1 MTTLESSLDTPM
13 SLDTTE
19 ATEASVTDAH
29 VMVEDQPSPKV
40 PTDDYLKMRGI
51 KPLTP
56 KGKAGKKDSSPSKS
70 LHASKVNTEDPSPV
84 STSTLQVLT
93 DTNAAA
99 ETPSQADSGLRRAD
113 SAASEEPKTPG
124 AGHATA
130 EEELVKVKA
139 SNDKMK
145 KEVELRRK
153 QVSDLEAKL
162 EESKQ
167 IFSIQD
173 LKNELK
179 NKEREIEHM
188 KKEVKTLEIAVKRQ
202 DKIIVKREGED
213 HEISEME
220 KKYEDE
226 IRALKNQLKELQR
239 QKHSQDVASRHQE
252 VKLAFH
258 QKLFQAAGLKLREMQ
273 ATEDTS
279 NEVETPAED
288 GEKLAKRVIHV
299 EKELVRLT
307 ALVAE
312 KDKMLEQKQK
322 ELNIVNHKLQTYSKT
337 KESEVKQLHH
347 QLEEAKA
354 GTGRRG
360 SAVSRPSTA
369 HGSPS
374 TPSFVS
380 SPAPKVSRPATATS
394 QSNTKATVSPAASK
408 PVAAVQ
414 ASKDR
419 RLSQPKAVVASPSPS
434 SSVVAKPSPP
444 TTKGKMTSTAA
455 PAHSQLKSRHS
466 IAGTTATT
474 TPQKTISRPA
484 ASKAAALTSSAA
496 KVKPQKKQEE
506 SLPAP
511 SVAQSEQQQQE
522 QQQEQQEQQQQEQQQ
537 EQEQQ
542 REEQQEEPHQEAS
555 EEHTDSAME
564 EAAQQDEPTGEET
577 QLSEEL
583 EAHDTEVDPMVDS
596 AGTESEDHSVGIE
609 NQDTAAAQ
617 PIEEDWTNTS
627 NTHVMDDEEAAESTQ
642 ATSFQEGEEVMGT
655 VDDDSRVDEQK
666 MEDVESF

>member
-1 MTTLESSLDTPM
+1 
-13 SLDTTE
+13 
-19 ATEASVTDAH
+19 
-29 VMVEDQPSPKV
+29 
-40 PTDDYLKMRGI
+40 MRGI

-56 KGKAGKKDSSPSKS
+56 KGKVGKKDSSPSKS
-70 LHASKVNTEDPSPV
+70 LHASKVNTEEL
-84 STSTLQVLT
+84 TSAPTTLSEPQDMT
-93 DTNAAA
+93 DTNATPG
-99 ETPSQADSGLRRAD
+99 TPSQADSGLRRAD
-113 SAASEEPKTPG
+113 SAASEEPKTPA

-130 EEELVKVKA
+130 EEELAKVKA

-145 KEVELRRK
+145 KEIELRRK

-167 IFSIQD
+167 TFSIQD

-179 NKEREIEHM
+179 DKEREIEHM

-213 HEISEME
+213 HEISEIE

-279 NEVETPAED
+279 KEVETPAED

-312 KDKMLEQKQK
+312 KDKILEQKQK

-354 GTGRRG
+354 VGVRRG

-374 TPSFVS
+374 PASLVS
-380 SPAPKVSRPATATS
+380 SPAPKVSRPASATP
-394 QSNTKATVSPAASK
+394 QSSTKASVSPAASK

-414 ASKDR
+414 ANKDR
-419 RLSQPKAVVASPSPS
+419 RLSQPKAVHASPSPS
-434 SSVVAKPSPP
+434 TSVMSKPSPP

-455 PAHSQLKSRHS
+455 PAHSQLKARHS

-484 ASKAAALTSSAA
+484 ATKAAAPTSSAA
-496 KVKPQKKQEE
+496 KVKPQKKPEE

-511 SVAQSEQQQQE
+511 SVQQSGQQEQQRDQQREEQGEE
-522 QQQEQQEQQQQEQQQ
+522 QQQEQH
-537 EQEQQ
+537 
-542 REEQQEEPHQEAS
+542 EEVSEHHTDSTMEETVQQEEPTA
-555 EEHTDSAME
+555 
-564 EAAQQDEPTGEET
+564 EET
-577 QLSEEL
+577 HLSEDF

-596 AGTESEDHSVGIE
+596 AGTESEDHSAGIE
-609 NQDTAAAQ
+609 NQDGSAALAAQ
-617 PIEEDWTNTS
+617 PIEEDWTSTNNS
-627 NTHVMDDEEAAESTQ
+627 HVMDDEEVAETTQ
-642 ATSFQEGEEVMGT
+642 ATSFQSFQDGEEIMT
-655 VDDDSRVDEQK
+655 TADDDSRVDEQTV
-666 MEDVESF
+666 EVEPADVESF